1 MDLQVGKVRRPGQC
15 WKIVDEDVPDG
26 GPAAFARDRK
36 CLHPFRRKA
45 RRILFIEEFA
55 AHTVRVALQRHGTVM
70 QMGQQERRDA
80 HVIINDLSFGEAGWI
95 EDLLRV
101 RNRNLLAIDGQVGRA
116 SRAG

>member
-1 MDLQVGKVRRPGQC
+1 
-15 WKIVDEDVPDG
+15 
-26 GPAAFARDRK
+26 
-36 CLHPFRRKA
+36 
-45 RRILFIEEFA
+45 
-55 AHTVRVALQRHGTVM
+55 M